1 MLSFS
6 LFKLDNN
13 ISVYKSYDLIAYDF
27 WFKLFNGFAVE
38 VDYINQLF
46 VGYAKTWYNK
56 QTLRNVGYLN
66 VKNKYLIGFVKIF
79 IHCLI
84 SCYL

>member
-1 MLSFS
+1 MLNHKENSFTSCVIRTIFSIYTILTNSNIALRKNMLSFS

-13 ISVYKSYDLIAYDF
+13 ISVYKSYDLIAYGF

-46 VGYAKTWYNK
+46 VGYAKT
-56 QTLRNVGYLN
+56 
-66 VKNKYLIGFVKIF
+66 
-79 IHCLI
+79 
-84 SCYL
+84 

>member
-46 VGYAKTWYNK
+46 VGYAKT
-56 QTLRNVGYLN
+56 
-66 VKNKYLIGFVKIF
+66 
-79 IHCLI
+79 
-84 SCYL
+84 